1 MILVAIGA
9 NLPRAELD
17 KIRIGG
23 RVEVWFEERGSDLV
37 LAQFRPV

>member
-1 MILVAIGA
+1 LVS
-9 NLPRAELD
+9 NLPHADLN

-23 RVEVWFEERGSDLV
+23 RVEVWFEERSPDLV

>member
-1 MILVAIGA
+1 MLFMVS
-9 NLPRAELD
+9 NLPHAELG

-23 RVEVWFEERGSDLV
+23 RVEVWFEERGPGPDLV